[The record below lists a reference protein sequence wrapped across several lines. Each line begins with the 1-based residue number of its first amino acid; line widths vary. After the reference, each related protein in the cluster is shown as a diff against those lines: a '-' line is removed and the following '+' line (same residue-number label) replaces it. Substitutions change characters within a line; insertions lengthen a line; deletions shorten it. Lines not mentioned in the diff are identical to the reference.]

1 MLAQSFTA
9 HMPLQLQI
17 IKKRLDVCWNYIS
30 ALQNLSLNKLMQL
43 FMCTVK
49 SGNLQLNVQQV

>member
-1 MLAQSFTA
+1 MLAQSFTP

-17 IKKRLDVCWNYIS
+17 IKKGLDVCWNFIN